1 MTSDGLGDAEGSGH
15 VSDVPQACRPL
26 CSQGM
31 ERVAGWVCVGGTLV
45 QTTHCW
51 MLLLL
56 GPCAE
61 GQAGS
66 LMGG

>member
-1 MTSDGLGDAEGSGH
+1 M
-15 VSDVPQACRPL
+15 CF
-26 CSQGM
+26 QGM
-31 ERVAGWVCVGGTLV
+31 ERVAGWVCVWGTLV

-61 GQAGS
+61 GQAGP
-66 LMGG
+66 LVGG